1 VPSFEEER
9 VVHSIRRGLT
19 DALERDDRVVLLGE
33 DIESPYGGAFKVSSG
48 LSDQFPGRVRNTPI
62 SEAAIVG
69 IGSGLAMSGFRPIVE
84 IMFGDFLL
92 LAADQLVNHA
102 AKFQWMYNDQ
112 VTVPLI
118 VRTPMGGGR
127 GYGPTHSQSLEKHLL
142 GVPGTQVL
150 ALHHRYS
157 PALTYRRLIETIDKP
172 SIVIENKVLY
182 GQTASARPPDG
193 FTLEIDDDEFPTV
206 RLSPSGKPDLTLV
219 AYGGMVAEAEAAM
232 QVLFD
237 EYELA
242 AELLVPLR
250 LYPLNVSPI
259 VESVS
264 RTGHVV
270 IVEEGQGFA
279 GFGGELI
286 SRMVE
291 HHRTSARMR
300 RVSAAPQ
307 PIPTSRPLE
316 QVALP
321 SRGAI
326 VEAAL
331 ELLNG

>member
-1 VPSFEEER
+1 
-9 VVHSIRRGLT
+9 
-19 DALERDDRVVLLGE
+19 
-33 DIESPYGGAFKVSSG
+33 
-48 LSDQFPGRVRNTPI
+48 
-62 SEAAIVG
+62 
-69 IGSGLAMSGFRPIVE
+69 
-84 IMFGDFLL
+84 MFGDFLL

-157 PALTYRRLIETIDKP
+157 PAQTYRRLIETIDKP

-193 FTLEIDDDEFPTV
+193 FTLEIDDDEFPTA

-259 VESVS
+259 LESVS